1 MSYEYPYYSVS
12 RIRSF
17 MEERSAN
24 PLKKWGQNFITD
36 PNTLD
41 FIVNSIDKEV
51 LANSDSM
58 AEIGIGLGA
67 LTHKL
72 ALFHKKMFLFEIDPV
87 YIENM
92 KSLEYFQNA
101 DVVLFEGD
109 VLENIGKSN
118 ECRACVWFWIKTRG
132 RNFF

>member
-1 MSYEYPYYSVS
+1 MD
-12 RIRSF
+12 
-17 MEERSAN
+17 ERNAN

-41 FIVNSIDKEV
+41 FIIHSIDKDA
-51 LANSDSM
+51 LAKSNSV

-72 ALFHKKMFLFEIDPV
+72 ALLNKKLLLFEIDPV

-92 KSLEYFQNA
+92 KSMEYFDSANSI
-101 DVVLFEGD
+101 LYEGD
-109 VLENIGKSN
+109 VLTQSAI
-118 ECRACVWFWIKTRG
+118 
-132 RNFF
+132 

>member
-67 LTHKL
+67 LTTNSRYSTKKCFYSKL
-72 ALFHKKMFLFEIDPV
+72 ILFTSRICNL
-87 YIENM
+87 
-92 KSLEYFQNA
+92 
-101 DVVLFEGD
+101 
-109 VLENIGKSN
+109 
-118 ECRACVWFWIKTRG
+118 
-132 RNFF
+132 